1 MHDARETQGTMT
13 DDGKGYER
21 SDVYGPMVVVDGRR
35 PTYLNEVRVGSDEDG
50 RKIFPSHFRRGK
62 TGPDI

>member
-1 MHDARETQGTMT
+1 MT

-35 PTYLNEVRVGSDEDG
+35 PTYLNEVKVGSDEDG